1 MTEDDK
7 LKEKKITH
15 TKVYLVYSSGSG
27 ICKSTL
33 VVSVRAVLPHVT
45 CHGRRWTD
53 KRKLTLCTPV
63 SQLQHKSLYE
73 DSQKTLPPK
82 PIMLGISV

>member
-1 MTEDDK
+1 M
-7 LKEKKITH
+7 
-15 TKVYLVYSSGSG
+15 
-27 ICKSTL
+27 
-33 VVSVRAVLPHVT
+33 SVRAVLPHVT

-73 DSQKTLPPK
+73 DCPYDSQLSEDPTSQTHYVRDLS
-82 PIMLGISV
+82 LT